1 MENLEVTLNRDCKAT
16 LIPAGHEVL
25 LTEGTTVHI
34 AQTLG
39 GNLTVR
45 NDMGMYR
52 IGSADLDALGDEFA
66 EQFNSQKVTNDV
78 SDRSFSE
85 DSIWEALKTCYD
97 PEIPVNIVDLGL
109 IYDLST
115 EALASGSS
123 SVKVKMTLT
132 AQGCG
137 MGPAIAAD
145 AKDKIWKW
153 RHKRVLPSRSYRKS
167 SALSITL
174 PWSVAFPTIR
184 SVITEQLC

>member
-1 MENLEVTLNRDCKAT
+1 MENMEITLNRDCKAT

-25 LTEGTTVHI
+25 LTEGTAVHI

-52 IGSADLDALGDEFA
+52 IGSADLDALGDEVA
-66 EQFNSQKVTNDV
+66 EQINSQNVTNDV
-78 SDRSFSE
+78 ADRSFSE
-85 DSIWEALKTCYD
+85 DSIWQALKTCYD

-115 EALASGSS
+115 ETLDSGNSN
-123 SVKVKMTLT
+123 VRVKMTLT

-145 AKDKIWKW
+145 AKDKIEAIPEVESAEVEIVWDPQW
-153 RHKRVLPSRSYRKS
+153 PPHMISEEGRK
-167 SALSITL
+167 LL
-174 PWSVAFPTIR
+174 G
-184 SVITEQLC
+184 LD

>member
-25 LTEGTTVHI
+25 LTEGTAVHI

-45 NDMGMYR
+45 NNMGMYR
-52 IGSADLDALGDEFA
+52 IGSADLDALGDEVA
-66 EQFNSQKVTNDV
+66 EQINSQNVTNDV
-78 SDRSFSE
+78 PDRSFSE

-115 EALASGSS
+115 EALASGSN

-145 AKDKIWKW
+145 AKDKIEAIPEVESAEVEIVWDPQW
-153 RHKRVLPSRSYRKS
+153 TPHMISEEGRK
-167 SALSITL
+167 LL
-174 PWSVAFPTIR
+174 G
-184 SVITEQLC
+184 LD